1 MAVGGDEFGGPG
13 VSAAV
18 PRPYIPKELLMSY
31 ETVMVEVNEFVGRI
45 TLNRPEQFNTF
56 STTLGREFNAALQQ
70 MESDPDVRVVVVTGA
85 GKAFCA
91 GIDVSEY
98 PGKTESEYRDW
109 VAGMMDPL
117 ITIRSMSKPV
127 IARVNGVAA
136 ANGAGLVAACDLAV
150 ASEKARI
157 GTTAINV
164 GLFCH
169 GPAIPL
175 RTVVTGKQALEML
188 LTGDLL
194 PAGRCYEMGLVNRVV
209 PPESL
214 DEATDELAAKLVAKS
229 CVALRMGKRAWYDT
243 EAMDFNPAMEYMNED
258 FARLCVTED
267 AAEGVAAFLEKR
279 DPAWKS
285 C

>member
-1 MAVGGDEFGGPG
+1 
-13 VSAAV
+13 
-18 PRPYIPKELLMSY
+18 MSF
-31 ETVMVEVNEFVGRI
+31 ETVIVEVGQSVGRI

-56 STTLGREFNAALQQ
+56 STTLGREFNAALKQ
-70 MESDPDVRVVVVTGA
+70 MDDHPEVRVVVVTGA

-91 GIDVSEY
+91 GIDISEY
-98 PGKTESEYRDW
+98 GGQTEAEYVAW

-117 ITIRSMSKPV
+117 ITIRSMNKPV

-150 ASEKARI
+150 AGEKARI

-169 GPAIPL
+169 GPAVPL
-175 RTVVTGKQALEML
+175 RTVVTAKHALEML

-194 PAGRCYEMGLVNRVV
+194 SAQRCYEIGLVNRVV
-209 PPESL
+209 PDEKL
-214 DEATDELAAKLVAKS
+214 DEATAELAAKLIDKS
-229 CVALRMGKRAWYDT
+229 PIALTMGKRAWYDT
-243 EAMDFNPAMEYMNED
+243 EALDFDPAMEYMNQD

-267 AAEGVAAFLEKR
+267 AAEGVKAFLEKR
-279 DPAWKS
+279 APVWKGR
-285 C
+285 